1 MKGFKDLT
9 LDDHPMG
16 GTSAREQ
23 FDNGYG
29 VSVVS
34 TPFSYGGVDGLYEL
48 AVLYNNEITYYTE
61 ITSDVLGY
69 LSEDEV
75 TDIMEDIQLLD

>member
-9 LDDHPMG
+9 LGDHPMG
-16 GTSAREQ
+16 GVMAIEQ

-34 TPFSYGGVDGLYEL
+34 TSFSQGGSDGLYEL

>member
-1 MKGFKDLT
+1 
-9 LDDHPMG
+9 
-16 GTSAREQ
+16 
-23 FDNGYG
+23 
-29 VSVVS
+29 
-34 TPFSYGGVDGLYEL
+34 
-48 AVLYNNEITYYTE
+48 VLYNNEITYYTE